1 MPRAASSK
9 IPAGYGRLPGSERAA
24 LSDARRVG
32 PAPADETVRLTVILR
47 RRPNGPGVPDHLHYL
62 GTPPSQRRRLSEDE
76 FAERYG
82 YDEADAA
89 TVTEFARSRSLEV
102 TGTHA
107 GRRAVYLSGTVAQ
120 VSKAFGVS
128 LNVYE
133 RAVEPGRRGEPERS
147 ETYRGREGFIHVP
160 SALVEIVVGVFG
172 LDNRSVTHRNL
183 ADPPSTTTITL
194 AEVRQL
200 YDFPT
205 NQAVGQTIAIFS
217 TLGYLASDISANFG
231 GNPPTVTD
239 IPIDAS
245 NGDFPDDE
253 TTQDIFISGSCAPG
267 ADIAVYFTTGSQ
279 QGWVDL
285 VGRVVHPDPGDPVCS
300 VLSSSFYIMNGDD
313 AALSSGATSGLVD
326 AVSQAF
332 EDAAI
337 QGVTICIASGDT
349 GSESKIADGKAHVQY
364 PGSDP
369 WVLSCGG
376 TTIGSAS
383 GSSCDE
389 WAWIDSFSFGGSPT
403 FDGATGGGVS
413 AIFPLPY
420 YQVDA
425 AVPPSV
431 NDGHLGR
438 GVPDVAANASPNSG
452 YPIILGGSLSP
463 WPANGTS
470 ASAPLWA
477 GLIAVLNAALGEN
490 VGFVNPVLYAL
501 GSSVFRDIVSELGA
515 ADNSLGGTPGYPVG
529 PGWDACTG
537 WGSPRGQALLA
548 GLRRFYGPAIA
559 VSPQDDLE
567 FGVVCHEPRYLT
579 LKVYNVGSRD
589 LMILKVH
596 RISGSSAF
604 SVLPAPATP
613 LAIAPGSEI
622 DFTIKYAP
630 TTPGSTGTATIQVVS
645 NDPLHPT
652 LDLVTAGTDGHGT
665 LETVIADHGNFGAC
679 CVGSFVD
686 ENLTL
691 ANDGPCALSITS
703 LTSSDPDFLLPSAN
717 SYPLKLATGTSIQLP
732 IRFQPATHGTKTGTV
747 IVHSDDP
754 AGAKTVHVSGH
765 APTGQLAVSGSTHF
779 GGVRA
784 CHHEDR
790 TIWLSNVGECQLHVS
805 SVAFRHPS
813 KHWTLVND
821 PFPAI
826 LHPGALLPLVIR
838 YHATERYARAREIL
852 ITSDDP
858 HTPVHT
864 LEVLAHTVWNQCCDH
879 AEDCCCG
886 HPGREPECCDCG
898 CGCDEPGGEDV
909 ARSPS

>member
-1 MPRAASSK
+1 MPRVASSK
-9 IPAGYGRLPGSERAA
+9 IPAGYDRLLGSERAA
-24 LSDARRVG
+24 ASDARRVG
-32 PAPADETVRLTVILR
+32 PAPADETVRLTVVVR
-47 RRPNGPGVPDHLHYL
+47 RRPDGPAVPDHQHYL
-62 GTPPSQRRRLSEDE
+62 ATPPSQRQRLSQDE
-76 FAERYG
+76 FAQRYG
-82 YDEADAA
+82 YDEGEVAK
-89 TVTEFARSRSLEV
+89 VTEFARSHGLEV

-120 VSKAFGVS
+120 VSKAFAAS

-133 RAVEPGRRGEPERS
+133 RAVEPGRRGEPGRT

-172 LDNRSVTHRNL
+172 LDSRSVTRRNL

-194 AEVRQL
+194 AKVRQL

-217 TLGYLASDISANFG
+217 EGGYLASDISANFG

-239 IPIDAS
+239 VSIDAS
-245 NGDFPDDE
+245 NGGFADPE
-253 TTQDIFISGSCAPG
+253 TTQDIFISASCAPG
-267 ADIAVYFTTGSQ
+267 ADVAVYFTGGSQ

-313 AALSSGATSGLVD
+313 AALSSGATSALVD

-349 GSESKIADGKAHVQY
+349 GSQSKIPDSKAHVQY

-369 WVLSCGG
+369 WVLACGG
-376 TTIGSAS
+376 TTIGNVS

-403 FDGATGGGVS
+403 IEGATGGGVS
-413 AIFPLPY
+413 AIFPLPD
-420 YQVDA
+420 YQGDA

-431 NDGHLGR
+431 NDSHRGR

-477 GLIAVLNAALGEN
+477 GLVAVVNAALSDN

-501 GSSVFRDIVSELGA
+501 GSSVFRDIVTEPGA
-515 ADNSLGGTPGYPVG
+515 SDNGLFGTPGYPVG
-529 PGWDACTG
+529 AGWDACTG
-537 WGSPRGQALLA
+537 WGSPRGQALLN

-559 VSPQDDLE
+559 VSPQDDLS

-589 LMILKVH
+589 LMILEIH
-596 RISGSSAF
+596 RISGSTAF
-604 SVLPAPATP
+604 SILPTPATP

-630 TTPGSTGTATIQVVS
+630 ATPGSTGTATIQIIS

-652 LDLVTAGTDGHGT
+652 LDVVTTGTDGHGT
-665 LETVIADHGNFGAC
+665 LKTVIADHGHFGAC
-679 CVGSFVD
+679 CIGSFVD
-686 ENLTL
+686 EELTL
-691 ANDGPCALSITS
+691 VNDGPCTLSIIS
-703 LTSSDPDFLLPSAN
+703 VTSSNSEFVLPSVS
-717 SYPLKLATGTSIQLP
+717 SYPLELAAGTSIQLP
-732 IRFQPATHGTKTGTV
+732 IRFRPAAYGSKSGAITV
-747 IVHSDDP
+747 LSDDP

-765 APTGQLAVSGSTHF
+765 APTGQLAVSGSTQF

-790 TIWLSNVGECQLHVS
+790 TIWISNVGDCRLHVS
-805 SVAFRHPS
+805 SVAFKHPS
-813 KHWTLVND
+813 KAWTVVND
-821 PFPAI
+821 PFPAN
-826 LHPGALLPLVIR
+826 LQPGALLPVVIR
-838 YHATERYARAREIL
+838 YHATERYAQVREIL

-858 HTPVHT
+858 QAPVRT
-864 LEVLAHTVWNQCCDH
+864 LEVLAHTVWNQCCHHGKD
-879 AEDCCCG
+879 G
-886 HPGREPECCDCG
+886 CCDRPRCEPACCN
-898 CGCDEPGGEDV
+898 CGCDCYCDDEPAGKH
-909 ARSPS
+909 AS

>member
-9 IPAGYGRLPGSERAA
+9 IPPGYDRLPGSERAA
-24 LSDARRVG
+24 APDARRVR
-32 PAPADETVRLTVILR
+32 PAPADETVRLTVVLR
-47 RRPNGPGVPDHLHYL
+47 RRLDGPSVPDHRHYL
-62 GTPPSQRRRLSEDE
+62 ATPPAARRRLSADE
-76 FAERYG
+76 FAARYG
-82 YDEADAA
+82 YDEDDVAQ
-89 TVTEFARSRSLEV
+89 VSEFARSHGLEV

-120 VSKAFGVS
+120 VSKAFAVS

-133 RAVEPGRRGEPERS
+133 RTVEAGRRGEPERT

-160 SALVEIVVGVFG
+160 SALAEVIVGVFG

-183 ADPPSTTTITL
+183 ADPPSTSTITL
-194 AEVRQL
+194 PEVRQL

-217 TLGYLASDISANFG
+217 EGGYLASDISANFG
-231 GNPPTVTD
+231 GTPPTVTD
-239 IPIDAS
+239 VTIDAS
-245 NGDFPDDE
+245 NGGYADPE
-253 TTQDIFISGSCAPG
+253 TTQDIFISASCAPG
-267 ADIAVYFTTGSQ
+267 ADVAVYFTSGSQ

-313 AALSSGATSGLVD
+313 AALSSGATSALVD

-349 GSESKIADGKAHVQY
+349 GSQSKIPDGNAHVQY

-376 TTIGSAS
+376 TTIGSVS

-389 WAWIDSFSFGGSPT
+389 WTWIDSFSFGGSPT
-403 FDGATGGGVS
+403 LEGATGGGVS

-425 AVPPSV
+425 SVPTSV
-431 NDGHLGR
+431 NDGHSGR

-452 YPIILGGSLSP
+452 YPIILGGSLSA

-477 GLIAVLNAALGEN
+477 GLIAVLNAALGDN

-501 GSSVFRDIVSELGA
+501 GSSVFRDIVSEPGA
-515 ADNSLGGTPGYPVG
+515 SDNSLFGTPGYPVG

-537 WGSPRGQALLA
+537 LGSPRGQALLE
-548 GLRRFYGPAIA
+548 GLRRFYGPVIA
-559 VSPQDDLE
+559 VSPQDDLS
-567 FGVVCHEPRYLT
+567 FGVVCHAPRYLT

-596 RISGSSAF
+596 RISGSTAF
-604 SVLPAPATP
+604 SVLPAPTTP

-622 DFTIKYAP
+622 DFTIKYTP
-630 TTPGSTGTATIQVVS
+630 TTPGSTGTATIQIIS

-652 LDLVTAGTDGHGT
+652 VDVVTTGTAGHGT

-691 ANDGPCALSITS
+691 VNNGPCTLTITS
-703 LTSSDPDFLLPSAN
+703 VTSSDSDFVLPSVDT
-717 SYPLKLATGTSIQLP
+717 YPLKMAPGTSTALP
-732 IRFQPATHGTKTGTV
+732 IRFQPSAHGNKSGTITV
-747 IVHSDDP
+747 VSDDP
-754 AGAKTVHVSGH
+754 GGAKSIRVTGH
-765 APTGQLAVSGSTHF
+765 APTGHLAVSGSTHF

-790 TIWLSNVGECQLHVS
+790 TIWISNVGDCRLHVS
-805 SVAFRHPS
+805 SVAFKHPS
-813 KHWTLVND
+813 KAWAVVND
-821 PFPAI
+821 PFPAT
-826 LHPGALLPLVIR
+826 LQPGALLPVVIR
-838 YHATERYARAREIL
+838 YHAVESYARVREIL

-858 HTPVHT
+858 NAPVRT
-864 LEVLAHTVWNQCCDH
+864 LEVLAHTVWDRCCEH
-879 AEDCCCG
+879 GEDGCCERPRCEPSCCG
-886 HPGREPECCDCG
+886 CG
-898 CGCDEPGGEDV
+898 CGCDDEPG
-909 ARSPS
+909 S

>member
-1 MPRAASSK
+1 MPRVPSSK
-9 IPAGYGRLPGSERAA
+9 IPPGYDRLPGSERAVS
-24 LSDARRVG
+24 SDDRRVG
-32 PAPADETVRLTVILR
+32 AAPADENVRLTVIVR
-47 RRPNGPGVPDHLHYL
+47 RRPDGPSVPDHQHYL
-62 GTPPSQRRRLSEDE
+62 ATPPAQRRRLSDDE

-82 YDEADAA
+82 YDEDDVAK
-89 TVTEFARSRSLEV
+89 VTEFATSHGLEV
-102 TGTHA
+102 TSTHA
-107 GRRAVYLSGTVAQ
+107 GRRAIYLSGTVAQ

-128 LNVYE
+128 LSVYE
-133 RAVEPGRRGEPERS
+133 RTVEAEVRDEPERT
-147 ETYRGREGFIHVP
+147 ETFRGRVGFIHVP
-160 SALVEIVVGVFG
+160 SELAEVIVGVFG
-172 LDNRSVTHRNL
+172 LDNRSVTQRNM

-194 AEVRQL
+194 AKVREL

-205 NQAVGQTIAIFS
+205 NQAAGQTIAIFS
-217 TLGYLASDISANFG
+217 ARGYLSSDISANFG

-239 IPIDAS
+239 ISIDAS
-245 NGDFPDDE
+245 NGNWADSE
-253 TTQDIFISGSCAPG
+253 TTQDIFISASCAPG
-267 ADIAVYFTTGSQ
+267 ADVAVYFTSGSQ

-285 VGRVVHPDPGDPVCS
+285 VGRVVHPNPGDPVCS
-300 VLSSSFYIMNGDD
+300 VLSSSFYIMDGDD
-313 AALSSGATSGLVD
+313 AALSSGATSALVD

-349 GSESKIADGKAHVQY
+349 GSESKIPDGNAHVQY

-376 TTIGSAS
+376 TTIGNVS

-389 WAWIDSFSFGGSPT
+389 WAWNDTATFGGLT
-403 FDGATGGGVS
+403 WVAATGGGVS
-413 AIFPLPY
+413 AIFPVPY

-425 AVPPSV
+425 GVPTSV
-431 NDGHLGR
+431 NDGHQGR
-438 GVPDVAANASPNSG
+438 GVPDVAANASANSG
-452 YPIILGGSLSP
+452 YPIILGGSLSA
-463 WPANGTS
+463 WPAAGTS

-477 GLIAVLNAALGEN
+477 GLVAVLNAALGEN

-501 GSSVFRDIVSELGA
+501 GSSVFRDIVSEPGA
-515 ADNSLGGTPGYPVG
+515 ANNSLAGTPGYPVG

-537 WGSPRGQALLA
+537 WGSPRGQALLE

-559 VSPQDDLE
+559 VSPQDDLA

-596 RISGSSAF
+596 RIAGSAAF

-622 DFTIKYAP
+622 DFTIRYAP
-630 TTPGSTGTATIQVVS
+630 TTPGTSTATIQIVS

-652 LDLVTAGTDGHGT
+652 LDLRTTGTLGHGA

-691 ANDGPCALSITS
+691 VNNGPCTLSITGV
-703 LTSSDPDFLLPSAN
+703 TSSDSDFVLPDVN
-717 SYPLKLATGTSIQLP
+717 TYPLKVAAGTSIQLP
-732 IRFQPATHGTKTGTV
+732 IRFQPAAHGNKSGTITV
-747 IVHSDDP
+747 VSDDP
-754 AGAKTVHVSGH
+754 RGAKTVHVSGH
-765 APTGQLAVSGSTHF
+765 APTGRLAVSGSTLF

-790 TIWLSNVGECQLHVS
+790 TIWISNVGDCRLHVS
-805 SVAFRHPS
+805 SVAFKHPS
-813 KHWTLVND
+813 KAWALVND
-821 PFPAI
+821 PFPAT
-826 LHPGALLPLVIR
+826 LHPGALLPVVIR
-838 YHATERYARAREIL
+838 YHAIEDYARVREIL
-852 ITSDDP
+852 IISDDP
-858 HTPVHT
+858 HDPVRT
-864 LEVLAHTVWNQCCDH
+864 LEVLAHTVWDQCCDRGK
-879 AEDCCCG
+879 D
-886 HPGREPECCDCG
+886 RCCDPCRCEPARCRCECECG
-898 CGCDEPGGEDV
+898 CGCGEGRAGEHV
-909 ARSPS
+909 S